1 MDDNITID
9 DPGAFTRPLN
19 LKLTATHVR
28 PDIELSEFI
37 CLENNQYGVAGGFKP
52 GTGIGNEPLK

>member
-1 MDDNITID
+1 
-9 DPGAFTRPLN
+9 
-19 LKLTATHVR
+19 VR

-37 CLENNQYGVAGGFKP
+37 CLENNQYGIAGGFRP